1 MVGRLDEVCDL
12 LELWALK
19 SGGIS
24 KEVDGGGISN
34 SEGGGKFS
42 TRDIVEKLK
51 TLVEESARLHVFCG

>member
-12 LELWALK
+12 VELWDIQ